1 MKKKLLIALGV
12 IVLLV
17 VVGLVI
23 FVLTLDSTIKTAVEE
38 GGSHAMKTDVK
49 LEKVDLSLTG
59 GKAALKGFA
68 VANPE
73 GYPARAAISLDEIS
87 TEIKL
92 SSLTSDVIEV
102 PSIIIRKPT
111 ISIDTKAGGL
121 KGSNIQQ
128 LLKNLDE
135 TAAEYMG
142 PGEGGEQPKEKPGE
156 KPAEPTEPTEPAGK
170 PQHYRV
176 GKILITDITV
186 GFSDSLLTKGE
197 AKTLVIKEVDVPNL
211 STEMTMGEII
221 KVSINAIMRTA
232 AKQGGPIADFASQ
245 LGGGRVKEVV
255 DDAKKQGQDALDR
268 LKKIGEDATKGSK
281 EGKKPGE
288 VVDDVKK
295 GIGDLFKKKTED
307 K

>member
-12 IVLLV
+12 VVLLL

-23 FVLTLDSTIKTAVEE
+23 FLLTLDSTIKAAVEE
-38 GGSHAMKTDVK
+38 GGSHAMKTEVK

-73 GYPARAAISLDEIS
+73 GYPARAAISLDEVS

-111 ISIDTKAGGL
+111 ISIDTKSAGL

-128 LLKNLDE
+128 LLENLDE
-135 TAAEYMG
+135 TAAEYAG
-142 PGEGGEQPKEKPGE
+142 SDEGGTETPAE
-156 KPAEPTEPTEPAGK
+156 KPAEKPAEPAGK

-255 DDAKKQGQDALDR
+255 DDVKKQGQDALDR
-268 LKKIGEDATKGSK
+268 LKKIGEDATQGSK

-288 VVDDVKK
+288 VIDDVKK
-295 GIGDLFKKKTED
+295 GIGDLFKKKEES